1 MAALLHWSR
10 KVGLVVEIHNCLRH
24 LAIAIYVDHKLP
36 KYFHYPENSG
46 SLVMT
51 VGRSR
56 GFGTHVALSIKCL
69 ESNTEYIH
77 PTCPFSSWDDG
88 WSLLHVNSFFGM
100 FGHWDFQ
107 ETEFLTEPK
116 KLLPNNSLQSSQTI
130 DRTNKETNKNWRF
143 GVSSFMWTGR

>member
-1 MAALLHWSR
+1 
-10 KVGLVVEIHNCLRH
+10 
-24 LAIAIYVDHKLP
+24 
-36 KYFHYPENSG
+36 
-46 SLVMT
+46 MT

-56 GFGTHVALSIKCL
+56 GFGTHVAQSISSL

-107 ETEFLTEPK
+107 ETEFLTELK
-116 KLLPNNSLQSSQTI
+116 KPLPNNSLQSSQTI
-130 DRTNKETNKNWRF
+130 DRTNKRDQQKLAFRRLIIHVDWKVE
-143 GVSSFMWTGR
+143 